1 MGEVFK
7 VVDINDES
15 IKALKILRPGLISQL
30 EQFKEE
36 FNILTQLRHPYLVN
50 VYSFGID
57 TEDHPYY
64 TMDFMPGDDI
74 KAKSA
79 DCSLEDFYRTF
90 IRGA

>member
-15 IKALKILRPGLISQL
+15 VKALKILRPGLISQL

-50 VYSFGID
+50 VYNQIAVLGIFAVC
-57 TEDHPYY
+57 H
-64 TMDFMPGDDI
+64 
-74 KAKSA
+74 
-79 DCSLEDFYRTF
+79 
-90 IRGA
+90 